1 MPEIYCLGA
10 PTPSLVARVDGGR
23 GKEEARERERKK
35 EAEGR
40 GEEEDD
46 DDDEEEVQKKEDAK
60 SPSSRIPPFISGFVT
75 RSRPARQKISK
86 IRRVARGTVRPGAQA
101 RIYKE
106 RSHDLCPG
114 LGYLS
119 ISMAHAIPLHGYRY
133 VFLPRE
139 LCFFPL
145 CLFLSFPPAVY
156 ALRRYNRRLFL
167 VLRETSI
174 SNFVG
179 ASRSKLLRPLKRPP
193 LREKSS
199 VYFFYDR
206 LMPRAGGAALKEE
219 KMRPITRSERGA
231 VLGTGAAVCRAIINS
246 GKSISSKRLLPKP
259 RL

>member
-1 MPEIYCLGA
+1 MPGPRLFIDFDGA
-10 PTPSLVARVDGGR
+10 RDTVARISIR
-23 GKEEARERERKK
+23 FLASR
-35 EAEGR
+35 ALLL
-40 GEEEDD
+40 
-46 DDDEEEVQKKEDAK
+46 
-60 SPSSRIPPFISGFVT
+60 SPLPLPLLSSF
-75 RSRPARQKISK
+75 
-86 IRRVARGTVRPGAQA
+86 
-101 RIYKE
+101 
-106 RSHDLCPG
+106 
-114 LGYLS
+114 
-119 ISMAHAIPLHGYRY
+119 
-133 VFLPRE
+133 
-139 LCFFPL
+139 
-145 CLFLSFPPAVY
+145 PAVY

-206 LMPRAGGAALKEE
+206 LMPRAGGAASKEE

-231 VLGTGAAVCRAIINS
+231 VLGTEAAVCRAIINS

>member
-1 MPEIYCLGA
+1 MELSVPV
-10 PTPSLVARVDGGR
+10 P
-23 GKEEARERERKK
+23 
-35 EAEGR
+35 
-40 GEEEDD
+40 
-46 DDDEEEVQKKEDAK
+46 
-60 SPSSRIPPFISGFVT
+60 
-75 RSRPARQKISK
+75 
-86 IRRVARGTVRPGAQA
+86 RPGFIRSEATIYA
-101 RIYKE
+101 RASVIY
-106 RSHDLCPG
+106 RFRWRTR
-114 LGYLS
+114 
-119 ISMAHAIPLHGYRY
+119 YRCTDIDT
-133 VFLPRE
+133 FSCLE
-139 LCFFPL
+139 SFASFPL